1 MNKFILHILS
11 LCVLLASCATEKVG
25 SDPEA
30 FGAKDYAYIEKF
42 HEGVRLKTKGRVDEA
57 IQRFEACLSIRQDD
71 DAVFFAL
78 SQLELMRGDLLKS
91 SEYILKAAELDPENT
106 WYTQELAYMYYEQ
119 KDLDKS
125 LENFKKLVDLEPRN
139 VDWQYAYSGV
149 LQEAGKNEAAIAVL
163 NKLEDLVGIN
173 PELCIE
179 KYELYMKM
187 RNAEKALDEINRA
200 RETYPKELSLL
211 ATLVDHY
218 FRAGEEQKAV
228 GLLEELVEADPLNGR
243 AFLALADVYRASGRE
258 AESWVALKKA
268 FLGEGVE
275 LDTKMNILMRI
286 QETSVTLPTEAFEL
300 AEILVNAHPTEAK
313 AHSIQGDFF
322 LYSDRTTDAL
332 KSYRKAL
339 QYDNTKYPIWN
350 QVLVM
355 EYQAG
360 EYTSLYTH
368 SKECL
373 SLFPAM
379 PTVYLL
385 NGVGAIQMKKYEEAL
400 DALSAGRALVV
411 KDVALEAEFYAQT
424 GDAYFGLKEYQAGKE
439 NYERAIELDP
449 YNNLTRV
456 NFAYNLAMANK
467 DLDLAE
473 SLAKRA
479 SETTP
484 DQAQIIDVLGFVYF
498 RKGNYTEALSL
509 LTRAA
514 GLNPNDALIADHLG
528 DAHALSGDLNE
539 AVIWWKKAKELGG
552 KNKQLDRKIE
562 EKKYHEPQF

>member
-1 MNKFILHILS
+1 MSKHILHSILWIF
-11 LCVLLASCATEKVG
+11 LIASCATKKVATDANG
-25 SDPEA
+25 

-42 HEGVRLKTKGRVDEA
+42 HEGVRLKTKGRVEEA
-57 IQRFEACLSIRQDD
+57 IQRFEACLAIRQDD

-78 SQLELMRGDLLKS
+78 SQLELMRGDLTKS
-91 SEYILKAAELDPENT
+91 SEYILKAAELDPGNT
-106 WYTQELAYMYYEQ
+106 WYVQELAYMYYEQ
-119 KDLDKS
+119 KNLEKS
-125 LENFKKLVDLEPRN
+125 LENFKKLVDIEPRN

-149 LQEAGKNEAAIAVL
+149 LQEAGKYEAAIAVL

-173 PELCIE
+173 PELSIE
-179 KYELYMKM
+179 KYELYIKM
-187 RNAEKALDEINRA
+187 NNPTKALAEINRA
-200 RETYPKELSLL
+200 RETYPSELSLL

-218 FRAGEEQKAV
+218 YRAGDEARAV

-286 QETSVTLPTEAFEL
+286 QESSVTLPTEAFEL
-300 AEILVNAHPTEAK
+300 AEILVNSHPTEAK

-322 LYSDRTTDAL
+322 LYSDRTSDAL

-360 EYTSLYTH
+360 EYEALYAH

-385 NGVGAIQMKKYEEAL
+385 NGAGAIQMRKFEEAL
-400 DALSAGRALVV
+400 DVLASGRALVV
-411 KDVALEAEFYAQT
+411 KDRAMEAEFYAQT
-424 GDAYFGLKEYQAGKE
+424 GDAYFGLKEYTPGKE

-484 DQAQIIDVLGFVYF
+484 DQPQIMDVLGFIYF
-498 RKGNYTEALSL
+498 RKGNYAEALKL
-509 LTRAA
+509 LQQAVE
-514 GLNPNDALIADHLG
+514 LNPKDALIADHLG
-528 DAHALSGDLNE
+528 DAYALSGDINQALS
-539 AVIWWKKAKELGG
+539 WWKKARELGA

>member
-1 MNKFILHILS
+1 MNKYLLHIVLGV
-11 LCVLLASCATEKVG
+11 LLLASCGTKKELTDDKG
-25 SDPEA
+25 
-30 FGAKDYAYIEKF
+30 FGAKDFAYIEKF

-57 IQRFEACLSIRQDD
+57 IQRFEGCLAIRQDD
-71 DAVFFAL
+71 DAVYFAL
-78 SQLELMRGDLLKS
+78 SQLELMRGDLNKS
-91 SEYILKAAELDPENT
+91 SDYILKAAELDPENT
-106 WYTQELAYMYYEQ
+106 WYVQELAYMYYEQ
-119 KDLDKS
+119 KNLEKS
-125 LENFKKLVDLEPRN
+125 LENFKKLVEIEPRN

-149 LQEAGKNEAAIAVL
+149 LQEAGKNEAAISVL
-163 NKLEDLVGIN
+163 NKLEDLVGVN
-173 PELCIE
+173 PELSIQ

-187 RNAEKALDEINRA
+187 RNSEKALVEINRA

-218 FRAGEEQKAV
+218 FRAGQEQKAL

-243 AFLALADVYRASGRE
+243 AWLALADVYRASGRE
-258 AESWVALKKA
+258 AESWDALKKA
-268 FLGEGVE
+268 FLGEGVD
-275 LDTKMNILMRI
+275 LDTKMQILMRI
-286 QETSVTLPTEAFEL
+286 QEKSVTIPVEAFEL
-300 AEILVNAHPTEAK
+300 AEILVNSHPTDAK
-313 AHSIQGDFF
+313 AYSIQGDFY
-322 LYSDRTTDAL
+322 LYSDRTMDAL
-332 KSYRKAL
+332 KAYRKAL

-360 EYTSLYTH
+360 EYESLYAH

-385 NGVGAIQMKKYEEAL
+385 NGVGAIQMKKYDEAL
-400 DALSAGRALVV
+400 DVLAAGRALVV
-411 KDVALEAEFYAQT
+411 KDRAMEAEFYAQT
-424 GDAYFGLKEYQAGKE
+424 GDAHFGLKDYSSGKE

-467 DLDLAE
+467 ELDLAE
-473 SLAKRA
+473 SLAKKA

-484 DQAQIIDVLGFVYF
+484 NQAQIMDVLGFIYF
-498 RKGNYTEALSL
+498 RKGNYSEALKL
-509 LTRAA
+509 LQQAVD
-514 GLNPNDALIADHLG
+514 LNPKDALIADHLG
-528 DAHALSGDLNE
+528 DAHALSGDISQ
-539 AVIWWKKAKELGG
+539 AVTWWTKAKDLGG
-552 KNKQLDRKIE
+552 MNKQLDRKIE